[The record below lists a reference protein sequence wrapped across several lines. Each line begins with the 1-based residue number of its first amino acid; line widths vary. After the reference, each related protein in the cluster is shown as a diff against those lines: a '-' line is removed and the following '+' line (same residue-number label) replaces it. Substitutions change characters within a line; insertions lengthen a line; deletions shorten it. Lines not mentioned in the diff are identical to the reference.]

1 MKQVTNSFKNNIKK
15 YGRQLDAIITFGNT
29 TISKEHINSIIP
41 SFNTTLFKSVMQA
54 IEIDSNIKIEKGTKI
69 NVKVGVGFNN
79 SAYEYVEYN
88 NYKTQDPKK
97 QEDTESYKIIA
108 YDRMIESMIDYDLQI
123 TKKITVREYLIKI
136 FERLNWSTT
145 GIPDVFVN
153 SEKKID
159 PSVHVG
165 IGYTFRDVLDELAT
179 ITGSFIFI
187 KNSIPTLAYITD
199 TEEKIDEEYLSEDDV
214 TIGSKYI
221 INSLVFSRAEESDNI
236 YRKDDISIDE
246 NGLYEFKISDNQIL
260 STNDRVD
267 FIEDLFN
274 YLKTIQFYIFDIKS
288 PGIMWF
294 ELADMFNICVHGGE
308 YPVILLNDEITVDQD
323 LEERLYADEPYE
335 SETEYKYA
343 DETDKKINQTYI
355 IVDKQNQKITQ
366 LVEENTEQS
375 KKIAEVEQT
384 VDGISQK
391 VQDIEDVTETTTGI
405 RSIELDNCHP
415 GVLLSLHIIGN
426 NTVFEQ
432 LYPADDLFPSDDLFP
447 YGDSRIIVTDEEGN
461 KIEYELNVT
470 DVLREKDGIYD
481 EYVLEK
487 EQAKIIRRINKDG
500 TIKET
505 EEEENLGTLTI
516 MLEKGKNTIE
526 IKNYVASIIA
536 KYAIQNDYTDIFATK
551 VEMDSS
557 IEQSAQEIDLSVNK
571 KLEEYSTT
579 EEMKSEIK
587 ITADEINS
595 EVSKKV
601 GEDEVISKIN
611 QSAEQIQINANKIS
625 LERKGN

>member
-1 MKQVTNSFKNNIKK
+1 M
-15 YGRQLDAIITFGNT
+15 
-29 TISKEHINSIIP
+29 
-41 SFNTTLFKSVMQA
+41 
-54 IEIDSNIKIEKGTKI
+54 
-69 NVKVGVGFNN
+69 
-79 SAYEYVEYN
+79 
-88 NYKTQDPKK
+88 
-97 QEDTESYKIIA
+97 
-108 YDRMIESMIDYDLQI
+108 
-123 TKKITVREYLIKI
+123 
-136 FERLNWSTT
+136 
-145 GIPDVFVN
+145 
-153 SEKKID
+153 
-159 PSVHVG
+159 
-165 IGYTFRDVLDELAT
+165 
-179 ITGSFIFI
+179 
-187 KNSIPTLAYITD
+187 
-199 TEEKIDEEYLSEDDV
+199 
-214 TIGSKYI
+214 
-221 INSLVFSRAEESDNI
+221 
-236 YRKDDISIDE
+236 
-246 NGLYEFKISDNQIL
+246 
-260 STNDRVD
+260 
-267 FIEDLFN
+267 
-274 YLKTIQFYIFDIKS
+274 
-288 PGIMWF
+288 
-294 ELADMFNICVHGGE
+294 
-308 YPVILLNDEITVDQD
+308 
-323 LEERLYADEPYE
+323 
-335 SETEYKYA
+335 
-343 DETDKKINQTYI
+343 
-355 IVDKQNQKITQ
+355 
-366 LVEENTEQS
+366 
-375 KKIAEVEQT
+375 
-384 VDGISQK
+384 
-391 VQDIEDVTETTTGI
+391 
-405 RSIELDNCHP
+405 
-415 GVLLSLHIIGN
+415 
-426 NTVFEQ
+426 FEQ

-461 KIEYELNVT
+461 KKEYELNVT